1 MTTFDTEA
9 VWLPSDDEI
18 ALMTPEEQHEITEL
32 LARVRQ
38 DEDEEW
44 LPQPKQQLATQLAT
58 RATETL
64 YGGAA
69 GGGKTEWLLHYGLD
83 QMLEHPMNRGALFR
97 RVFPSLERT
106 LIPRSK
112 AFYPRFGGVYN
123 AVSHTWTFPN
133 GSVLE
138 MASLQYAD
146 TVLDHQGTEY
156 GFIGFEEITEFLA
169 SQVDYMIGRLRAPGP
184 GIRPHLAG
192 TANPGGKGHVWV
204 KRRWVKPKPDDYP
217 GTNPPLP
224 FEVWTPTPTPEN
236 PEPNS
241 RVFVP
246 ATLADNPILE
256 ARDPGY
262 RSRLRALAGSNKSL
276 LKAMEHGDWDA
287 IDSVEGALWKQSDLD
302 GGRVSKEWFRLNVT
316 VSRRVLSVDPSDG
329 NEDGKGDAYGV
340 AVVSLGMDGGGYVEF
355 TQSWRASPDM
365 MARKTVQLAA
375 EMGCDEIVVEKN
387 HGGKWVKTTIQSKD
401 RYATIRTVWASE
413 GKVTR
418 ARPVAA
424 LFERD
429 DDLAEIGLPYRM
441 RMVGTDHEQFEEEA
455 TTFTGAPGE
464 VSPNELDAVV
474 WGGTYLLLQPRSG
487 EGGSYNDERLAGR
500 R

>member
-1 MTTFDTEA
+1 MTSDI
-9 VWLPSDDEI
+9 WLPSDADI
-18 ALMTPEEQHEITEL
+18 ALMSDEELHEVTEL
-32 LARVRQ
+32 LYKLRSEED
-38 DEDEEW
+38 DEW
-44 LPQPKQQLATQLAT
+44 IPQEKQQLATSLAT

-69 GGGKTEWLLHYGLD
+69 GGGKTEWLLHYALD
-83 QMLEHPMNRGALFR
+83 QMLAHPFNRGALFR

-112 AFYPRFGGVYN
+112 TIYPKHGGKYN
-123 AVSHTWTFPN
+123 ANSHTWTFPN

-138 MASLQYAD
+138 MASLQYED

-204 KRRWVKPKPDDYP
+204 KRRWVKPKPDDYV
-217 GTNPPLP
+217 GSEIPLP
-224 FEVWTPTPTPEN
+224 FEVWTPKPSLEN

-246 ATLADNPILE
+246 ATIEDNPILL

-262 RSRLRALAGSNKSL
+262 RSRLRALAGSNKAL

-287 IDSVEGALWKQSDLD
+287 IDAIEGALWKQSDFD
-302 GGRVSKEWFRLNVT
+302 GGRVSKDWFREEVQ
-316 VSRRVLSVDPSDG
+316 VSQRVLAVDPSDG
-329 NEDGKGDAYGV
+329 NEDGKGDEYGV
-340 AVVSLGMDGGGYVEF
+340 AVVSRGMDGVGYIEW
-355 TQSWRASPDM
+355 TDGWRASPHDM
-365 MARKTVQLAA
+365 AKKTIQLAG
-375 EMGCDEIVVEKN
+375 EMNCDEIVVERN
-387 HGGKWVKTTIQSKD
+387 HGGKWVKSALLGVD
-401 RYATIRTVWASE
+401 RYANVQEVWASD
-413 GKVTR
+413 GKITR

-424 LFERD
+424 LFEKD
-429 DDLAEIGLPYRM
+429 DVLETEGMPYRI
-441 RMVGTDHEQFEEEA
+441 RMVGERHGDFEEEA
-455 TTFTGAPGE
+455 TTFTGQPGE
-464 VSPNELDAVV
+464 LSPNRLDAVV
-474 WGGTYLLLQPRSG
+474 WGAS
-487 EGGSYNDERLAGR
+487 RLFLGLRVMSEKSEYKDNRLSGR

>member
-1 MTTFDTEA
+1 M
-9 VWLPSDDEI
+9 
-18 ALMTPEEQHEITEL
+18 ALMTPEELHEVTEIL
-32 LARVRQ
+32 YAIRAQ
-38 DEDEEW
+38 EDEEW

-69 GGGKTEWLLHYGLD
+69 GGGKTEWLLHYALD
-83 QMLEHPMNRGALFR
+83 QMLAHPMNRGALFR
-97 RVFPSLERT
+97 RVFPALERT

-112 AFYPRFGGVYN
+112 AFYSKHGGIYN
-123 AVSHTWTFPN
+123 AVSHTWRFPN

-204 KRRWVKPKPDDYP
+204 KRRWVKPKPDDYV
-217 GTNPPLP
+217 GSQPPLP
-224 FEVWTPTPTPEN
+224 FEVWTPKPTPEN

-246 ATLADNPILE
+246 ATLEDNPILE

-262 RSRLRALAGSNKSL
+262 RSRLRALAGSNKAL

-287 IDSVEGALWKQSDLD
+287 IDAVEGALWKQSDLD
-302 GGRVSKEWFRLNVT
+302 GGRVSEQWFRLNVIPQI
-316 VSRRVLSVDPSDG
+316 RVLSVDPSDG
-329 NEDGKGDAYGV
+329 NEDGKGDEYGV
-340 AVVSLGMDGGGYVEF
+340 CVFTLGMDGIGYVQF
-355 TQSWRASPDM
+355 TDGWRASPDV
-365 MARKTVQLAA
+365 MAKKTVQLAA
-375 EMGCDEIVVEKN
+375 EMGCDYIVVEKN

-401 RYATIRTVWASE
+401 RYAVIRTVWASE

-418 ARPVAA
+418 ARPVAG
-424 LFERD
+424 LFAYDE
-429 DDLAEIGLPYRM
+429 DLVDLGLQYRI
-441 RMVGTDHEQFEEEA
+441 RMVGTAHEKFEEQA
-455 TTFTGAPGE
+455 TTYTGAPGE
-464 VSPNELDAVV
+464 ISPNEMDAVV
-474 WGGTYLLLQPRSG
+474 WAATELMLQPQVSHDG
-487 EGGSYNDERLAGR
+487 EQYTDERLSGR